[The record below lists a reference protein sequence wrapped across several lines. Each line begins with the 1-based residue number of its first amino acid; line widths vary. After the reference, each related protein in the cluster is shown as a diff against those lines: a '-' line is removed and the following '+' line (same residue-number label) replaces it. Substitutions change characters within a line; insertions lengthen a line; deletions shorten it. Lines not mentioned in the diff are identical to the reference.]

1 MLTFEAFVPI
11 NKSSRKFLDSWLRL
25 IEAHLSN
32 NDTQRQ
38 LERHADMVS
47 QEGGEPIGVVKR
59 RALAILNGPERE
71 LVESAKRMRLAVRGD
86 G

>member
-25 IEAHLSN
+25 VEAHLTN
-32 NDTQRQ
+32 NGMQGQ

-47 QEGGEPIGVVKR
+47 QEGGEPVKAIKE
-59 RALAILNGPERE
+59 RALRILNGPERE
-71 LVESAKRMRLAVRGD
+71 LVASAKRMRMAVRRD